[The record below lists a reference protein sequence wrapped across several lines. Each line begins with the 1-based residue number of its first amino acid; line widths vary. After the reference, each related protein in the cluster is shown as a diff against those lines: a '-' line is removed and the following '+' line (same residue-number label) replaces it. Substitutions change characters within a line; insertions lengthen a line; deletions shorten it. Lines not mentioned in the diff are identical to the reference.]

1 VNDYL
6 AYRGTGE
13 PDPDA
18 SARPLPD
25 VPPWRESLRARS
37 VSTSATAAATGGR
50 AARGM
55 RYQIDPEEVERVNA
69 ALYLRRPLLV
79 TGEPGTGKSSLAYAV
94 AAELGLGEVLRWPIT
109 SKSTLRDGL
118 YHYDA
123 IGRLQEANL
132 REIEASHQHAAT
144 PKPPKPVD
152 IGSYIRLGP
161 LGTALLPA
169 ERPRVLLVD
178 ELDKSDIDLPNDL
191 LDVFEEGE
199 FTIQEIARLP
209 ADHPPVTVMTA
220 DEDGRVELPA
230 GPRGVV
236 RCATFPLVIITSN
249 GERQFPPA
257 FLRRCLQLTLQA
269 PDAEKLAR
277 IIEAHLPVQAT
288 DYEDMIDEFLDRK
301 SEGELATD
309 ELLNAVFLRYS
320 ALRPEGESAEQLA
333 DIVMPYLDKSPG

>member
-13 PDPDA
+13 PDPKA

-37 VSTSATAAATGGR
+37 VGTSATAGTNGDPAL
-50 AARGM
+50 RGM
-55 RYQIDPEEVERVNA
+55 KYQIDLEEVERVNA

-79 TGEPGTGKSSLAYAV
+79 TGDPGTGKSSLAYAV

-132 REIEASHQHAAT
+132 REIEARHHHDAT
-144 PKPPKPVD
+144 PRPVD

-191 LDVFEEGE
+191 LNVFEEGE

-209 ADHPPVTVMTA
+209 ADQPSVAVMTA
-220 DEDGRVELPA
+220 DEGSRVELSA
-230 GPRGVV
+230 EPRGVV
-236 RCATFPLVIITSN
+236 RCAAFPVVIITSN

-257 FLRRCLQLTLQA
+257 FLRRCLQLALEA
-269 PDAEKLAR
+269 PNAGKLAR
-277 IIEAHLPVQAT
+277 IVEAHLPVQAT
-288 DYEDMIDEFLDRK
+288 EYADLIEEFLGRK

-320 ALRPEGESAEQLA
+320 ALRPDGESAEQLA